1 MVSSCS
7 RLTGRP
13 RAEISAKMRSL
24 SASRPC
30 SRSAISLRSP
40 AISSCRLLRVALS
53 GFQCEEGAETSS
65 CCRAAIFWR
74 FAAISSRAASRL
86 AMRSR
91 AWESARMAKH
101 SETMRWNLGSRNVRT
116 SAQLRSE
123 GSSPEAMISTPSC
136 NNGTA
141 SSQMSTKDRAAE
153 TGWTWSRI
161 ASSRSRAGRMRSPL
175 EKVTVERKG

>member
-1 MVSSCS
+1 
-7 RLTGRP
+7 
-13 RAEISAKMRSL
+13 MRSL

-40 AISSCRLLRVALS
+40 EISSCRLLRVALS

-161 ASSRSRAGRMRSPL
+161 ASSRSRARRMRSPL